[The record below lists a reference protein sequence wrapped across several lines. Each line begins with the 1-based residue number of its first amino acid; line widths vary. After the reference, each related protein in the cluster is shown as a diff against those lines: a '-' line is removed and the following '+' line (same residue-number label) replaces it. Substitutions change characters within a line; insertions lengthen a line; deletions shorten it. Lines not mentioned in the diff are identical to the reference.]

1 MQLYKI
7 ISYYVIWSGTYLANQ
22 GVPALS
28 ANYVPL
34 HMDYV
39 SQGITGS
46 QEQWTDCLKNVAR
59 FVKVENGH
67 LTVKFD
73 EIGVL
78 QFGHKVPGVLAT
90 SGFQNFSLQTLV
102 TFCSGLAEVF
112 QNLLQPPTTLSGG
125 DYEILARVLLGFQSV
140 VIFGV
145 KAITPSIKQVV
156 VYTPFYIEKA
166 LEDGRN
172 IGLPVTLEH
181 ISDATMETAHK
192 RPKEGNFLF
201 SGGRDGPADVIE
213 YQTCVLTQLFQ
224 NEIYKIWDKGNQ
236 IKKKRSKLAHSEEAE
251 PQEVKRRRVVVKNC

>member
-1 MQLYKI
+1 
-7 ISYYVIWSGTYLANQ
+7 
-22 GVPALS
+22 
-28 ANYVPL
+28 
-34 HMDYV
+34 MDYV

-67 LTVKFD
+67 LTAKFD

-78 QFGHKVPGVLAT
+78 QFGHKVPGLLAT

-192 RPKEGNFLF
+192 RPKEGKFLF
-201 SGGRDGPADVIE
+201 SGAMVVGMA
-213 YQTCVLTQLFQ
+213 QLMLLSTRHVSSLNFFKTRS
-224 NEIYKIWDKGNQ
+224 ITSGTKAIRL
-236 IKKKRSKLAHSEEAE
+236 KRSD
-251 PQEVKRRRVVVKNC
+251 QN